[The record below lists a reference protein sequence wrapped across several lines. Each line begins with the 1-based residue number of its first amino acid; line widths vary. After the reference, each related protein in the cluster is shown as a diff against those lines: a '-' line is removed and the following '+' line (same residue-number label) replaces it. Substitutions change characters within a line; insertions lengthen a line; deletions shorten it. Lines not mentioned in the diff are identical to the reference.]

1 MRRLLAVLA
10 LLFGGLTTEAVKLV
24 QCELIANTQ
33 MRRRDG
39 TPSVDTNG

>member
-10 LLFGGLTTEAVKLV
+10 LLFGGLTTEAVKPV

-39 TPSVDTNG
+39 TSAVEVS